1 MCDLVKAISTSR
13 LRNLIY
19 YGGLY
24 VNLSTSDVEYY
35 SNFENLEVNIE
46 GDGTYELYD
55 SSDDNMIERD
65 HLDITEFCMSLDSIE
80 VIDDMMFNY
89 LEEK

>member
-1 MCDLVKAISTSR
+1 MEDFMSNISKPK
-13 LRNLIY
+13 
-19 YGGLY
+19 
-24 VNLSTSDVEYY
+24 NLSTSDVEYY